1 MSIHQP
7 LFDFIGVFKLSAVV
21 TGLFLTAVVLG
32 KESKRPSIQRLFA
45 ALILCLCGI
54 IMASVFFFSGI
65 YRLTPH
71 LLGILPKLFFAFGP
85 LLYLYTR
92 GLTDAGYSFHPVQ
105 LLHFLP
111 LVLFFIWDIPFFLKS
126 GQEKLVLFER
136 LLADPDPEFHLT
148 LVFRFLHLGIYL
160 VLSYLQLQKY
170 HRQLKNHYSSL
181 ARRRFRWLANLVIAS
196 LAIMAGAVGFYL
208 FWIRGG
214 ILTGSI
220 PRYMGLWEPLL
231 LYLIGYGALSR
242 PNFFTGGTLSRSE
255 LREKYRHS
263 RLSVAQA
270 RQYHDRLIRLMAEKK
285 PYLDCDLTLQQLASL
300 LNISPVYLSQVI
312 NQQMNQNFYDFIN
325 RQRIEEAKRR
335 FLQPSRKDTEIL
347 TVVFDV
353 GFNSKS
359 TFYEAFKKYT
369 GMTPARFKKRQIS

>member
-1 MSIHQP
+1 M
-7 LFDFIGVFKLSAVV
+7 
-21 TGLFLTAVVLG
+21 
-32 KESKRPSIQRLFA
+32 IQRLFA

-54 IMASVFFFSGI
+54 IMASVFLFSGI
-65 YRLTPH
+65 YRLSPH
-71 LLGILPKLFFAFGP
+71 LVGILPKLFFAFGP

-92 GLTDAGYSFHPVQ
+92 GLTDADFSFHSGH

-126 GQEKLVLFER
+126 GQEKLALFEK

-148 LVFRFLHLGIYL
+148 LVFRFFHLGIYL

-170 HRQLKNHYSSL
+170 HRRLKNHYSSL
-181 ARRRFRWLANLVIAS
+181 ARRRFRWLAKLVIAS
-196 LAIMAGAVGFYL
+196 IVILAGAVGFYL
-208 FWIRGG
+208 FWIRCGL
-214 ILTGSI
+214 LTVPL
-220 PRYMGLWEPLL
+220 PRYLGLWEPLFL
-231 LYLIGYGALSR
+231 FLMGYGALSR

-255 LREKYRHS
+255 PGEKYRHS
-263 RLSVAQA
+263 RLSAPQA
-270 RQYHDRLIRLMAEKK
+270 RRYHDRLIRLMAEEK

-312 NQQMNQNFYDFIN
+312 NQQMNQTFYDFIN
-325 RQRIEEAKRR
+325 RQRIEEAKQR
-335 FLQPSRKDTEIL
+335 FLHPSQEDTEIL
-347 TVVFDV
+347 AVVFDV

-369 GMTPARFKKRQIS
+369 GMTPARFKKKKTS